1 MSLRRRLER
10 LEDECGRSS
19 ACPECGIDPNAPIE
33 YEVVLEDPPTPEE
46 MRELREWYER
56 GMPPGE
62 EPSSEPEEESQR
74 CARCGRWVL
83 YVIDW
88 DDAPTRGELRRL
100 EAEMLARRFA
110 NGDVPGY
117 PPQGRGGGGLT

>member
-1 MSLRRRLER
+1 MGSLRRRLER

-100 EAEMLARRFA
+100 EAEMLARRDWVLNF
-110 NGDVPGY
+110 
-117 PPQGRGGGGLT
+117 PPRGWSGTGGGV

>member
-1 MSLRRRLER
+1 MEW
-10 LEDECGRSS
+10 
-19 ACPECGIDPNAPIE
+19 
-33 YEVVLEDPPTPEE
+33 EDPPTSEE
-46 MRELREWYER
+46 MRGLREWYER
-56 GMPPGE
+56 GMPPEE

-74 CARCGRWVL
+74 CTQCGRWVL
-83 YVIDW
+83 FVIDW

-117 PPQGRGGGGLT
+117 PPQGRGEGALLE